1 MKKLVILFAAILPFL
16 FFSCASDSGI
26 PEDSAKN
33 ETELTENLEEGSVQD
48 SENFE
53 NQENNQNQSG
63 NEDASG
69 NNENAES
76 SNNAETSDNN
86 ARNEFEP
93 VEIITEPEIITLE
106 PEEESENK
114 NNDETVAET
123 ENGEVELVVD
133 TDLILPDDDLDFS
146 NKTDANENLQNSEE
160 TKENESQSDSEK
172 TDSDSDFTDY
182 SEYSNTSENA
192 EFTDIAARKE
202 NNTNEEASDTPND
215 NTETEKS
222 GENDSSDEELDFTS
236 DDSDASEEAEAEEET
251 IEEIVPVPSRT
262 VNLKRGE
269 TLIVIYP
276 GSGWIYLGSTSE
288 YNNLTSKGR
297 KLGST
302 DTTYTLLA
310 KEPGTQLHHFYKTD
324 NLTGNYIDDY
334 LEVTVLDA
342 KGKSSTKITAPSY
355 AEVIPPRP
363 EQIQKNQESAANTE
377 ENSGNLQKQTDTS
390 TQESSTV
397 QNDSKNIKEENHQN
411 AESKENNTNQ
421 SDKKANT
428 QNQTRNNTKQNATSS
443 NTSNSYNY
451 DSEDDIE
458 FLDDEEEE
466 KSAPVENTDE
476 LLEQAKSLYNEK
488 KYTEANTCLSV
499 FFEYASTRRDEALYL
514 QGQIYESE
522 SSVKDIKKAV
532 ETYKNLIQNYPA
544 SPYWDKANKRIIYL
558 NRFYFEAR

>member
-33 ETELTENLEEGSVQD
+33 ETELTENLEESSVQD
-48 SENFE
+48 SEPSEF
-53 NQENNQNQSG
+53 
-63 NEDASG
+63 
-69 NNENAES
+69 
-76 SNNAETSDNN
+76 SDNN
-86 ARNEFEP
+86 TQTELEP

-106 PEEESENK
+106 PEEETDTK
-114 NNDETVAET
+114 NDDKTTETT
-123 ENGEVELVVD
+123 ENEDVELVID
-133 TDLILPDDDLDFS
+133 SDLILPDADVDFT
-146 NKTDANENLQNSEE
+146 NKTDESENSQNSDKGTENSENEGLSDISADNENQNTEE
-160 TKENESQSDSEK
+160 SSQTTTENIS
-172 TDSDSDFTDY
+172 T
-182 SEYSNTSENA
+182 
-192 EFTDIAARKE
+192 E
-202 NNTNEEASDTPND
+202 NNDENVTTN
-215 NTETEKS
+215 
-222 GENDSSDEELDFTS
+222 EELDFTGNDSDNSDDLDNSENSDDLDNS
-236 DDSDASEEAEAEEET
+236 DDSDETEKTEETEEAEEET

-262 VNLKRGE
+262 VSLKRGE

-363 EQIQKNQESAANTE
+363 EQIQKNQESAVHSDD
-377 ENSGNLQKQTDTS
+377 NSGNLQNKSDSQV
-390 TQESSTV
+390 QESTSV
-397 QNDSKNIKEENHQN
+397 QNDSEKLKD
-411 AESKENNTNQ
+411 ESHPNTD
-421 SDKKANT
+421 S
-428 QNQTRNNTKQNATSS
+428 KQNET
-443 NTSNSYNY
+443 SYNY

>member
-33 ETELTENLEEGSVQD
+33 ETELTENLEESSVQD
-48 SENFE
+48 SETLD
-53 NQENNQNQSG
+53 NNQNQTEKDDNLG
-63 NEDASG
+63 ED
-69 NNENAES
+69 ENAEI
-76 SNNAETSDNN
+76 SNNDESSDNN
-86 ARNEFEP
+86 TQTELEP

-106 PEEESENK
+106 PEEETETK
-114 NNDETVAET
+114 NDDKTTETT
-123 ENGEVELVVD
+123 ENEDVELVID
-133 TDLILPDDDLDFS
+133 SDLILPDADVDFT
-146 NKTDANENLQNSEE
+146 NKTDESENSQNSDKGTENSENEGLSDISADNENQNTEE
-160 TKENESQSDSEK
+160 SSQSTNDNIS
-172 TDSDSDFTDY
+172 T
-182 SEYSNTSENA
+182 
-192 EFTDIAARKE
+192 E
-202 NNTNEEASDTPND
+202 NNDENVTTN
-215 NTETEKS
+215 
-222 GENDSSDEELDFTS
+222 EELDFTGNDLDNS
-236 DDSDASEEAEAEEET
+236 DDSDETEKTEETEDAEETEEAEEET

-262 VNLKRGE
+262 VSLKRGE

-363 EQIQKNQESAANTE
+363 EQIQKNQESAVHSDD
-377 ENSGNLQKQTDTS
+377 NSGNLQNKSDSQV
-390 TQESSTV
+390 QESTSV
-397 QNDSKNIKEENHQN
+397 QNDSEKLKD
-411 AESKENNTNQ
+411 ESHPNTD
-421 SDKKANT
+421 S
-428 QNQTRNNTKQNATSS
+428 KQNET
-443 NTSNSYNY
+443 SYNY

>member
-33 ETELTENLEEGSVQD
+33 ETELTENLEESSVQD
-48 SENFE
+48 SEPLD
-53 NQENNQNQSG
+53 NNQNQTEKDDVSG
-63 NEDASG
+63 ID
-69 NNENAES
+69 ENAEI
-76 SNNAETSDNN
+76 SNNDESSDNN
-86 ARNEFEP
+86 TQTELEP

-106 PEEESENK
+106 PEEETETK
-114 NNDETVAET
+114 NDDKTTETT
-123 ENGEVELVVD
+123 ENEDVELVID
-133 TDLILPDDDLDFS
+133 SDLILPDADVDFT
-146 NKTDANENLQNSEE
+146 NKTDESENSQKSDKGAENSENEGLSDISADNENQNTEE
-160 TKENESQSDSEK
+160 SSQS
-172 TDSDSDFTDY
+172 T
-182 SEYSNTSENA
+182 NENIS
-192 EFTDIAARKE
+192 TE
-202 NNTNEEASDTPND
+202 NNDENVTTN
-215 NTETEKS
+215 
-222 GENDSSDEELDFTS
+222 EELDFTGNDSDNSENSDDLDNS
-236 DDSDASEEAEAEEET
+236 DDSDENEKTEETEEAEEET

-262 VNLKRGE
+262 VSLKRGE

-363 EQIQKNQESAANTE
+363 EQIQKNQESAVHSD
-377 ENSGNLQKQTDTS
+377 ENSGNLQNKSDSQV
-390 TQESSTV
+390 QESTSV
-397 QNDSKNIKEENHQN
+397 QNDSEKLKD
-411 AESKENNTNQ
+411 ESLPNTD
-421 SDKKANT
+421 S
-428 QNQTRNNTKQNATSS
+428 KQNES
-443 NTSNSYNY
+443 SYNY
-451 DSEDDIE
+451 DSDDDIE
-458 FLDDEEEE
+458 FLEDVDEEEEYEE